1 MTAGQPG
8 DPGAGA
14 ARAPRIFLL
23 SPANCS
29 GRRGTLLRTHAARG
43 GGEGPVGTVRELA
56 ARLAREGA
64 PVGEV
69 FAFISG
75 LYFRGKLTYARAF
88 TASALVIT
96 PSRGLLGPDTLIT
109 LEQLEEFAAT
119 SVDPENALYRAPL
132 ERDLVRLIVSPG
144 SEAPN
149 AAGARGAS
157 DAAAGAAG
165 AHTAKQTRPR
175 TNPVEPLSGAPAEVV
190 LFGSIATGKYVDVL
204 LPHLADRLMLP
215 EAFIGRGDMSR
226 GGLMLRA
233 AAAREELHYIPV
245 AGAIRRGSR
254 PPKLTPQQRARTTTM
269 PAASDTTASDTIDSN
284 TADSNS
290 VGHDDEPR

>member
-56 ARLAREGA
+56 ARLAGEGA

-96 PSRGLLGPDTLIT
+96 PSRGLLGPDTLIS

-119 SVDPENALYRAPL
+119 SVDPENARYRAPL
-132 ERDLVRLIVSPG
+132 ERDLVRLLVSPG
-144 SEAPN
+144 SEAPD
-149 AAGARGAS
+149 APVARGAS
-157 DAAAGAAG
+157 GATAGATG
-165 AHTAKQTRPR
+165 TRTAKRTR
-175 TNPVEPLSGAPAEVV
+175 THAMEPASGAPAEVV

-254 PPKLTPQQRARTTTM
+254 PPKLTPQQRARTTM
-269 PAASDTTASDTIDSN
+269 PGAIDPAGS
-284 TADSNS
+284 
-290 VGHDDEPR
+290 GGPQDDEPR